1 MALTEHVRVSRYRFN
16 ARELNSYTA
25 DGKPVVLIVVVRG
38 VDASTIEVQVVRVG
52 SRVLRRRPVVAVA
65 ALIVE
70 PIVPV
75 ATPLR
80 QPLAA
85 QVTTRLMSAFFARG
99 LAKPPLCVEAP

>member
-1 MALTEHVRVSRYRFN
+1 MF
-16 ARELNSYTA
+16 
-25 DGKPVVLIVVVRG
+25 VVLVVVVRRIDVG
-38 VDASTIEVQVVRVG
+38 AIEVQVVRVG
-52 SRVLRRRPVVAVA
+52 AAVLRRRPVVAVA

>member
-1 MALTEHVRVSRYRFN
+1 MALTERVRVSRYRFN
-16 ARELNSYTA
+16 ARGLDSHTPNS
-25 DGKPVVLIVVVRG
+25 KPVVLIVVVCR
-38 VDASTIEVQVVRVG
+38 VDVGTVEVQVVGVG
-52 SRVLRRRPVVAVA
+52 GRVLRRRPVVAVA
-65 ALIVE
+65 TLVVE

-85 QVTTRLMSAFFARG
+85 QVTTRLISAFFARG